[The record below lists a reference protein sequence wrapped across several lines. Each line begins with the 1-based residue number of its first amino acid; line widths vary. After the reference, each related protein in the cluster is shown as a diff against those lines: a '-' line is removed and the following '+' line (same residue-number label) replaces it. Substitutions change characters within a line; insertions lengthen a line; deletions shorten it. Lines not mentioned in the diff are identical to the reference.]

1 MYRRNACYAQRIWL
15 GWVGWE
21 VGAVGRLGGW
31 AVFLPATR
39 SQKIFKQPLLLM
51 MASQMKPED
60 KLWFFLKESMALP
73 TYVQKQYT
81 LRDVQQW
88 GLSLADCLKITSCR
102 DTDLTKYAF
111 YMHSASMAAAVRLLS
126 DESILTTFNLYCQKD
141 PVVTVL
147 IRAAEDLSPNTSRAP
162 SHQSSLAER
171 RKISGRRIV
180 SEIFIQPK
188 IRHISGS
195 TDASTMA
202 PIADIGESG
211 KVTLQLEGG
220 RFETFTKEYLL
231 CKSQSINVFTLR
243 PRLLLSGAAL

>member
-1 MYRRNACYAQRIWL
+1 
-15 GWVGWE
+15 
-21 VGAVGRLGGW
+21 
-31 AVFLPATR
+31 
-39 SQKIFKQPLLLM
+39 
-51 MASQMKPED
+51 
-60 KLWFFLKESMALP
+60 MALP

-81 LRDVQQW
+81 LRDVQQR

-111 YMHSASMAAAVRLLS
+111 YMHPASMAAAVRLLS
-126 DESILTTFNLYCQKD
+126 DESILNTFNLYCQKD

-171 RKISGRRIV
+171 RKISGGRIV
-180 SEIFIQPK
+180 SDIFIQPK

-195 TDASTMA
+195 TDVITMA
-202 PIADIGESG
+202 PIADIGESE

-243 PRLLLSGAAL
+243 PQLFVVERSCSVIAPELKKSIYQSMPNSNPTAPDFAVGIPIDFLEFLAFRSRSNSDP